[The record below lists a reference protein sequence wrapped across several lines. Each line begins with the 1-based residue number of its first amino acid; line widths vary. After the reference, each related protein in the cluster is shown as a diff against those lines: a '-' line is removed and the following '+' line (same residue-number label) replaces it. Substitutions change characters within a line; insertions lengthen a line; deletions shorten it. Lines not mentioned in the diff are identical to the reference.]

1 MLEKIMNGILNIH
14 ALTLENLFMQ
24 LGLILIIT
32 FVISLV
38 MRLLKQPLVVGYIF
52 SGLIVGPLFLNLI
65 GKNNTLL
72 TFSNI
77 GVAFLLFLVG
87 LQLSPKILKQVGPI
101 SLITG
106 FGQIIFTVGLGY
118 LISLFLG
125 FDKLVSLFIS
135 LAITFSSTIIVMKL
149 LSDKDDMD
157 KLYGKISMGLALV
170 QNLVAILLLIII
182 SSFSKGDNLGNAIL
196 STFIMGGILILFL
209 IPISYFILPKLS
221 LFFAKSS
228 ETLFLFSISWVLGLS
243 ILFELFGFSIE
254 IGALFAGIML
264 SISPYGYEIS
274 SKLKPLRDFFI
285 LIFFIMLGSQIIF
298 VQDLIIPALILSVFI
313 LLGNPFIVIVIMGLM
328 GYSKRTGFMTGLT
341 VAQISEFSLI
351 FITLVAGSYLIPAEI
366 SKEIISFITIIALI
380 TMAGSTYMILYSDYL
395 YEKFKKIL
403 GFFEKKKVKDIE
415 LSKEEYDSLLLGY
428 NRIGFSIVKSFS
440 KITKN
445 FLIVDYDPIII
456 KNIKNK
462 GLNAIYGDVDNFDF
476 LEELQ
481 IHKAKLIVST
491 IPDKQ
496 TNLLILDVLKKK
508 SNTIVILTARQIE
521 DAVDLYKAKAD
532 YVILPHF
539 LGGEYI
545 SNLIKK
551 YKYDKVKYQIEKQK
565 ELETLN
571 ERLNEGHEHPK
582 IEKEK

>member
-1 MLEKIMNGILNIH
+1 MLEKIMNGILNIQ
-14 ALTLENLFMQ
+14 ALTLDNLFIQ
-24 LGLILIIT
+24 LGLILIVT

-52 SGLIVGPLFLNLI
+52 SGLIVGPLFLNLV

-77 GVAFLLFLVG
+77 GIAFLLFLVG
-87 LQLSPKILKQVGPI
+87 LQLSPKILKQVGTI

-228 ETLFLFSISWVLGLS
+228 ETLFLFSISWALGLS

-351 FITLVAGSYLIPAEI
+351 FISLVAGSYLIPAEI
-366 SKEIISFITIIALI
+366 SKEIISLITIVALI

-395 YEKFKKIL
+395 YAKFKKIL

-415 LSKEEYDSLLLGY
+415 LSKEEYDALLLGY
-428 NRIGFSIVKSFS
+428 NRIGFSIIKSFS
-440 KITKN
+440 KIAKK

-456 KNIKNK
+456 KNIKKK
-462 GLNAIYGDVDNFDF
+462 GLNVIYGDVDNFDF

-521 DAVDLYKAKAD
+521 EAVDLYKANAD

-565 ELETLN
+565 ELEMLN

>member
-565 ELETLN
+565 ELEMLN